1 MKVAYYETRQNSKHF
16 TCLKHFNPMH
26 SCGVI
31 ICMNLKGFSEKLQ
44 SLDKWANR
52 RTKKT
57 CHGPKLAGPEV
68 HRGGAGGAAHIGPTG
83 RRGSRVVGR
92 RIWAAETQ
100 CQDPDPKSH
109 QSSM

>member
-1 MKVAYYETRQNSKHF
+1 
-16 TCLKHFNPMH
+16 
-26 SCGVI
+26 
-31 ICMNLKGFSEKLQ
+31 MNLKGFSEKLQ

-57 CHGPKLAGPEV
+57 CHVPKLAGPEV

-83 RRGSRVVGR
+83 QRGSRVVGR

-100 CQDPDPKSH
+100 PMRTRSTVTSELLLLKAEAGTG
-109 QSSM
+109 MAATVVR